1 MKRII
6 KASECFLRQF
16 HREVRLIREYLEE
29 RNQVLKT
36 YDEAEDDDICV
47 SSSDETEKG
56 YRKDELDSNG
66 EKYFVTATVYDKIL
80 DDEFKF
86 T

>member
-16 HREVRLIREYLEE
+16 HREVRLIREHLEE

-47 SSSDETEKG
+47 TSSDETEKG
-56 YRKDELDSNG
+56 YRKIDLDSNG
-66 EKYFVTATVYDKIL
+66 EKYFTTVAEYNKML
-80 DDEFKF
+80 EDEFWF